1 MRYEG
6 PVYRPPSEADS
17 LLIQATVGCPHNQ
30 CTFCMVYKRGPR
42 FRVRPTE
49 EICADLRSA
58 REDCGPDVRTLFL
71 PAGDTLAMPTDALIE
86 VCRVAQEQFPG
97 LQRITVYGT
106 SRSILEKGRD
116 DLLRLKNA
124 GLSRIHCGLE
134 SGDDATL
141 LRVKK
146 GVTAA
151 QQIQAGQWAVRSGMA
166 LSLYVILGL
175 AGVERSLEHAE
186 ATALALNAINPA
198 FIRLRTF
205 VPKEK
210 TPMLRD
216 WQRGR
221 FSLMGPH
228 GVLREMHRLVSLLQ
242 VDSFLTCDHY
252 TNYLPLEGRL
262 PLALGEILKA
272 LEQGMLRPESSYRP
286 VFIGRE

>member
-42 FRVRPTE
+42 FRVRPTGD
-49 EICADLRSA
+49 ICADLRSA
-58 REDCGPDVRTLFL
+58 REDCGAGVRTLFL
-71 PAGDTLAMPTDALIE
+71 PAGDTLAMPTGDLVT
-86 VCRVAQEQFPG
+86 VCREAREQFPD

-116 DLLRLKNA
+116 DLLLLERA
-124 GLSRIHCGLE
+124 GLNRIHCGLE
-134 SGDDATL
+134 SGDDPTL

-151 QQIQAGQWAVRSGMA
+151 EQIQAGQWAVASGMA
-166 LSLYVILGL
+166 LSVYVILGL
-175 AGVERSLEHAE
+175 AGVERSVAHAE
-186 ATALALNAINPA
+186 ATARALNAINPE
-198 FIRLRTF
+198 FIRIRTF
-205 VPKEK
+205 VPKER

-216 WQRGR
+216 WQRGT
-221 FSLMGPH
+221 FSMLGPH
-228 GVLREMHRLVSLLQ
+228 GILQEMHRLVSLLA

-252 TNYLPLEGRL
+252 TNYLPLQGRL
-262 PLALGEILKA
+262 PQARGALLAS

-286 VFIGRE
+286 FFIGRE